1 MLWNKCNCFF
11 RQWCGVWSTAP
22 TITGLLII
30 FRFFGL
36 LQFWEWAAYDAYM
49 RMRPLESPDNR
60 IAIVGINEEDITAV
74 GQPIFPDA
82 VYAKL
87 LKKLKAMEPKVI
99 GLDVYRDL
107 PVEPGHQELVEIF
120 KSTPNIVGIEKVVG
134 EKETDVT
141 KAAPALAENN
151 QAGANDLKVDSDEK
165 IRRGYLFVTLENG
178 ENIWSFASHIVLR
191 YLENVDISLEKIE
204 GDKFQLGKAVIKPF
218 EANDG
223 GYVRAD
229 AGGYL
234 FLLNYRGPSRY
245 FETVSMMDIL
255 EDRVSSDWGRDKII
269 LIGMVGQSFN
279 DLFSTPYSSNLIRS
293 LEPMSGVEVHAN
305 LISQLIS
312 SAIDGR
318 SMIKIWGDTYEW
330 IWILFWSGV
339 GSATTWKW
347 RTGVSVSYFSIWKVI
362 TIFVAGGVL
371 FASTYIAFLWNWWL
385 PVVPAFLGMITSAIV
400 ITAYIARTA
409 QNIRKTFGR
418 YLTDEVVATL
428 LESPQGLKLG
438 GERRKITIL
447 TSDLRGFTATSE
459 RLPPEEVVKIL
470 NFYLGYMA
478 DVITEYQGTIDEFMG
493 DGILVLFGAP
503 TYRGDDPT
511 RAVACAIAM
520 QLAMEPVNKQMK
532 EWGLTPLEMG
542 IGINTGEVVVGNIGS
557 WKRTK
562 YGIVGN
568 QVNLTYRI
576 ESYTTGGQIL
586 ISETTLNEVGSII
599 KINGKKEVM
608 PKGVK
613 KPITIYDLGGIG
625 GKYNL
630 FLPKEEEI
638 YLPLKEA
645 ISLHY
650 VVLDGKNVSDY
661 GQSGSLVKLSKKE
674 AEIQGVNSGENI
686 PHALINIKINFFW
699 DGKESEDVYG
709 KVLDKK
715 AENGNFYI
723 HFTAKPPSVAAK
735 LESLYKSLQT

>member
-293 LEPMSGVEVHAN
+293 LEPMLS
-305 LISQLIS
+305 LIHIS
-312 SAIDGR
+312 
-318 SMIKIWGDTYEW
+318 E
-330 IWILFWSGV
+330 
-339 GSATTWKW
+339 
-347 RTGVSVSYFSIWKVI
+347 
-362 TIFVAGGVL
+362 
-371 FASTYIAFLWNWWL
+371 
-385 PVVPAFLGMITSAIV
+385 
-400 ITAYIARTA
+400 
-409 QNIRKTFGR
+409 
-418 YLTDEVVATL
+418 
-428 LESPQGLKLG
+428 
-438 GERRKITIL
+438 
-447 TSDLRGFTATSE
+447 
-459 RLPPEEVVKIL
+459 
-470 NFYLGYMA
+470 
-478 DVITEYQGTIDEFMG
+478 
-493 DGILVLFGAP
+493 
-503 TYRGDDPT
+503 PT
-511 RAVACAIAM
+511 R
-520 QLAMEPVNKQMK
+520 P
-532 EWGLTPLEMG
+532 
-542 IGINTGEVVVGNIGS
+542 
-557 WKRTK
+557 
-562 YGIVGN
+562 Y
-568 QVNLTYRI
+568 
-576 ESYTTGGQIL
+576 
-586 ISETTLNEVGSII
+586 
-599 KINGKKEVM
+599 
-608 PKGVK
+608 
-613 KPITIYDLGGIG
+613 
-625 GKYNL
+625 
-630 FLPKEEEI
+630 
-638 YLPLKEA
+638 
-645 ISLHY
+645 
-650 VVLDGKNVSDY
+650 
-661 GQSGSLVKLSKKE
+661 
-674 AEIQGVNSGENI
+674 
-686 PHALINIKINFFW
+686 
-699 DGKESEDVYG
+699 
-709 KVLDKK
+709 
-715 AENGNFYI
+715 
-723 HFTAKPPSVAAK
+723 
-735 LESLYKSLQT
+735 